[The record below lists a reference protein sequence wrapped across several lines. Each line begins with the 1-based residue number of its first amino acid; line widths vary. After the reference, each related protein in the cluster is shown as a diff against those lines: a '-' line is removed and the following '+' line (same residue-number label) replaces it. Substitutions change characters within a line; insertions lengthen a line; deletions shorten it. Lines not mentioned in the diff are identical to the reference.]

1 MWYTV
6 EDLWTLEYYTQIIF
20 RKLYEEYVWRI
31 GQITLNVIIQSI
43 LHRRTV
49 SYKSTFVNQDKKEWL
64 LSSLW
69 RKRIEKNY
77 WGRIRPAKTLEFL
90 SHVFC
95 SPILYNLYIY
105 FSFNSIRKNSI
116 LTNINSKQMLYHL
129 QQCVVKL

>member
-31 GQITLNVIIQSI
+31 TFLRGQSMLNVIIQSI

-129 QQCVVKL
+129 